1 MSCLYSTC
9 RRSFRWPSSFPRSY
23 HVPLTLT
30 SRADLLE
37 KFNVLAGHIAQVL
50 QRMPPRLHAVA
61 VHPGALPADRV
72 RQTPQLLTDGKP
84 PLIVPVLLNLHA
96 PTQCARP

>member
-1 MSCLYSTC
+1 M
-9 RRSFRWPSSFPRSY
+9 
-23 HVPLTLT
+23 
-30 SRADLLE
+30 LE

-72 RQTPQLLTDGKP
+72 RQTPQRGDGDDVAASIP
-84 PLIVPVLLNLHA
+84 AAAAEGLFRGA
-96 PTQCARP
+96 